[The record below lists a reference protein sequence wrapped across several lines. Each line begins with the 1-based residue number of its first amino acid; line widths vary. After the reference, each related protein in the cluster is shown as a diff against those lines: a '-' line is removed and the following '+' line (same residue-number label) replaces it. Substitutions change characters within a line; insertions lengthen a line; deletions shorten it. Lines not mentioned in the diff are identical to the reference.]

1 MRVYIFLVAF
11 AVPGAAAHAAD
22 CSAGPA
28 ASATANAT
36 SIETLA
42 FAPFHRPEIGW
53 ATYAPHIAVT
63 IGSAC
68 PFVSPGFAAA
78 LARWQAAHK
87 LPATGVVDV
96 ESFAAMNGGWT
107 LARPFV
113 RATRDGA
120 CPEPPGPEALATVA
134 PGESYGGKT
143 IQLRRDALDAWR
155 AMVTAAR
162 RAVPAATAKS
172 DWLRIYSGFRAPIDD
187 DLRCAIENNCS
198 GVARATCSAHRTGT
212 AIDAYVGHAPG
223 LPPDSSDAAN
233 RRAMSRTAAYRW
245 LVANARRFGFANYVF
260 EPWHWEYVGP
270 ARAPGT
276 RTTITR
282 TTVTRTTSTR
292 PPARGM
298 TPE

>member
-1 MRVYIFLVAF
+1 MRVYIFLVAL
-11 AVPGAAAHAAD
+11 ALPGAAARAAD
-22 CSAGPA
+22 CSVGPA
-28 ASATANAT
+28 AAATANAA

-42 FAPFHRPEIGW
+42 FAPFRRAEVGW

-120 CPEPPGPEALATVA
+120 CPEPPGPEALAIAA
-134 PGESYGGKT
+134 PGESYGGKA
-143 IQLRRDALDAWR
+143 IQLRRDALEAWR
-155 AMVTAAR
+155 AMVAAAR

-212 AIDAYVGHAPG
+212 AIDAFVGHAPG
-223 LPPDSSDAAN
+223 MPPDSSDDAN
-233 RRAMSRTAAYRW
+233 RRAMSRSAVYRW
-245 LVANARRFGFANYVF
+245 LVANARRHGFVNYVF
-260 EPWHWEYVGP
+260 EPWHWEYAAP
-270 ARAPGT
+270 ARIAGT
-276 RTTITR
+276 RTITR
-282 TTVTRTTSTR
+282 TTVTRTTSTGA
-292 PPARGM
+292 PVRGM